1 MAHPAGL
8 STHRS
13 VSVSSHHQWED
24 GGPSVL
30 RLEGCLGF
38 WGGQQPETFLSWSL
52 QSDAGD
58 IPAVGILVCE
68 GGGCMELGLN
78 RAVLPQC
85 LRVLGGVGQE
95 GTSPSAY
102 VGELQDF
109 FAVIVLC

>member
-1 MAHPAGL
+1 M
-8 STHRS
+8 
-13 VSVSSHHQWED
+13 
-24 GGPSVL
+24 L

-78 RAVLPQC
+78 GAVLP
-85 LRVLGGVGQE
+85 VLGRGGGIHTLWHRTVPLCSIRTQPA
-95 GTSPSAY
+95 SKWK
-102 VGELQDF
+102 L
-109 FAVIVLC
+109 VLVLIPLPADRFRPAH

>member
-1 MAHPAGL
+1 M
-8 STHRS
+8 
-13 VSVSSHHQWED
+13 
-24 GGPSVL
+24 
-30 RLEGCLGF
+30 
-38 WGGQQPETFLSWSL
+38 
-52 QSDAGD
+52 
-58 IPAVGILVCE
+58 GILVCE

-78 RAVLPQC
+78 GAVLPQC